1 MNRLNF
7 WKSLNRIPAAGAAAH
22 DWELLLGADWKSA
35 PIRRT
40 PLIAEMAIDPARP
53 HRKLEILEEA
63 DDRFAA
69 ISHEPPFAEVPLT
82 RKQAEAWVLDWEK
95 IAAELAATL
104 RFHPGQP
111 GTDGS
116 TRQIGTIH
124 PPNHPVSPVY
134 LHIPAG
140 GFTDAIRL
148 LGDLAAMPSGTM
160 FLPCRALITEKV
172 SLLAAARG
180 FVLDS
185 VVERLEASTPG
196 SVQVRGMVKKPGSM
210 KPAVTPILDAAPDWT
225 WAKLKITVDPVGRI
239 ELRYGRHHAT
249 HKFRKPNGKPACRN
263 TEILLKIAT
272 YGHWRNPPV
281 RDRKNDADSKAFRRL
296 SEILRAL
303 VPIRG
308 EPFDYSEK
316 EYRPAFQL
324 VLSPEHEAL
333 VRKYLEEK
341 EWE

>member
-7 WKSLNRIPAAGAAAH
+7 WKSLNRIPAAGGAAH

-53 HRKLEILEEA
+53 HRKLDILEEA
-63 DDRFAA
+63 DDQFTA
-69 ISHEPPFAEVPLT
+69 ISHEPPFAEVSLS
-82 RKQAEAWVLDWEK
+82 RKQAEAWVLDWGK
-95 IAAELAATL
+95 IATELAPAL
-104 RFHPGQP
+104 GFHPGQP

-124 PPNHPVSPVY
+124 PPKQPVSPVY

-140 GFTDAIRL
+140 VFTDAMRL
-148 LGDLAAMPSGTM
+148 LEDLAAMPPGTM

-172 SLLAAARG
+172 SLLAASRG

-185 VVERLEASTPG
+185 VVERLEATTPG
-196 SVQVRGMVKKPGSM
+196 SVQVRGMVKRPGAKKAS
-210 KPAVTPILDAAPDWT
+210 ASSILDPAPDWT

-249 HKFRKPNGKPACRN
+249 HKFRKPNGKAASRN
-263 TEILLKIAT
+263 TEILLKIAVH
-272 YGHWRNPPV
+272 GHWRNPPV
-281 RDRKNDADSKAFRRL
+281 LDRKNEADSKAFRRL
-296 SEILRAL
+296 SEILREL

-308 EPFDYSEK
+308 EPFDRVGK

-324 VLSPEHEAL
+324 SLSAEHEAA

-341 EWE
+341 E